1 MKLVDYVEKS
11 FEKDPNGNPV
21 QIKGEAYQN
30 NDSFGDLK
38 YFMPQYRYL
47 YSLSI
52 YDENYNKS
60 LIKTIMKDEG
70 LPPPPPME
78 GD

>member
-1 MKLVDYVEKS
+1 MGL
-11 FEKDPNGNPV
+11 
-21 QIKGEAYQN
+21 YQN

-47 YSLSI
+47 YSISI